1 MEICILNFKK
11 FFFQRKTLDKL
22 TNDELLELATNN
34 PEKVYRFSK
43 VEYEHKLNNCIPMDS
58 QVYTY
63 IVQVP

>member
-1 MEICILNFKK
+1 MEICILCFKK
-11 FFFQRKTLDKL
+11 FFFQREDLDNL
-22 TNDELLELATNN
+22 TNDELLEFATNN

-43 VEYEHKLNNCIPMDS
+43 VEYEYKLNNCIPMDS